1 MLARRRTTS
10 LVACIA
16 LWLPS
21 VAVASVGIAAS
32 ASADDS
38 TAAPAAFDFTL
49 PRVEGGHWRLAEHRG
64 QQVWLVLV
72 APWCG
77 TCAGFVDDVAARLRT
92 RAQSSAAAGTGDAPE
107 LLVISARDARGAP
120 MSLAG
125 DAHARLLVDPEDAV
139 LRALD
144 PADLPW
150 LVQIDEDGRLVAAG
164 GDLDA
169 LAPVAQDDGLWRG
182 LVSRWRQVWGE

>member
-1 MLARRRTTS
+1 MHRLRR
-10 LVACIA
+10 
-16 LWLPS
+16 
-21 VAVASVGIAAS
+21 IAARFVCL
-32 ASADDS
+32 AVLLPVTGVTVTARADDG
-38 TAAPAAFDFTL
+38 TAAPAGFDFTL
-49 PRVEGGHWRLAEHRG
+49 PRAEGGHWRLAEHRG

-77 TCAGFVDDVAARLRT
+77 NCAGFVDEAGARLRD
-92 RAQSSAAAGTGDAPE
+92 RAQAAAASGAAGAPE
-107 LLVISARDARGAP
+107 LMVISARDARGEPLA
-120 MSLAG
+120 LAG
-125 DAHARLLVDPEDAV
+125 DAHARLLLDPDDAV

-150 LVQIDEDGRLVAAG
+150 LVQVDEDGRLAAAG

-169 LAPVAQDDGLWRG
+169 LAPVAQDDGLWHG